1 MICEIYK
8 LTASPL
14 SRWATEDYRK
24 LLLTATLLQNSLIEL
39 YGLSTLIDEQKNEMQ
54 KRHILF
60 QEEDRESYVRS
71 MLEMVGAGGAAR

>member
-1 MICEIYK
+1 M
-8 LTASPL
+8 

-71 MLEMVGAGGAAR
+71 MLEMAG